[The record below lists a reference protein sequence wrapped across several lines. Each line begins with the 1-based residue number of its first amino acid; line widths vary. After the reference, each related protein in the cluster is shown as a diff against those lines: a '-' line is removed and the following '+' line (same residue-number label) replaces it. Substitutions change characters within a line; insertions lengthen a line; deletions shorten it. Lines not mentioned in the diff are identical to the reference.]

1 MMQARTCPNC
11 QFKYSPQR
19 YFSKMLFRS
28 LGDAWPCPDCGTEL
42 RFHRRQRLFIALS
55 FGCWLMLLL
64 LLKNGLGLTGV
75 DNLWLLPLLLL
86 GLVFYLFD
94 DFELAA

>member
-1 MMQARTCPNC
+1 
-11 QFKYSPQR
+11 
-19 YFSKMLFRS
+19 
-28 LGDAWPCPDCGTEL
+28 
-42 RFHRRQRLFIALS
+42 
-55 FGCWLMLLL
+55 MLLL